1 MSHPPTGRAGRSP
14 HRRSAV
20 LEAWLRHE
28 HLPPAERAER
38 LLGDADLVQ
47 SLREQGFEGEE
58 WNVFVDE
65 LARYGLA
72 IIGGWLRHGLMVA
85 KCAEKKI
92 TVPALPDTVRDDPD
106 AIDEIATETV
116 AEAIVHFRDD
126 VLVPGVWDPTK
137 GAALKTF
144 FIGQCMKRYA
154 NVARRWLN
162 HDLRPRHE
170 IVTDEWA
177 LLDSE
182 RTAGVE
188 DDVLQSVTAQ
198 RILEGVS
205 NPRAAR
211 ALVMDALGYTNAD
224 IARDLGTTLDGA
236 SSLIKR
242 ARADLRRQ
250 HRTPEGGTA

>member
-1 MSHPPTGRAGRSP
+1 
-14 HRRSAV
+14 V

-38 LLGDADLVQ
+38 LAGDAELVQ
-47 SLREQGFEGEE
+47 HLRQQGYHGED
-58 WNVFVDE
+58 WDFFVNE

-72 IIGGWLRHGLMVA
+72 VIGGWMRSGLMTS
-85 KCAEKKI
+85 KCAEKRI
-92 TVPALPDTVRDDPD
+92 AVPTLPDAVQEDPE

-116 AEAIVHFRDD
+116 AEAIVHFRDE
-126 VLVPGVWDPTK
+126 VLVPGVWDPAK

-162 HDLRPRHE
+162 HDLRPRTE
-170 IVTDEWA
+170 LVTDERA
-177 LLDSE
+177 VLDLG
-182 RTAGVE
+182 RLTGVE
-188 DDVLQSVTAQ
+188 DDVLRTVTAQ
-198 RILEGVS
+198 RILEGVD

-211 ALVMDALGYTNAD
+211 ALVMDALGYSNSE
-224 IARDLGTTLDGA
+224 IAEDLGTTPDGA

-242 ARADLRRQ
+242 ARAAIRRQ
-250 HRTPEGGTA
+250 HTTQEGGTA

>member
-1 MSHPPTGRAGRSP
+1 MPPGDGPSG
-14 HRRSAV
+14 HLGVRRSAV
-20 LEAWLRHE
+20 LEVWLRHE

-38 LLGDADLVQ
+38 LAGDGELVQ
-47 SLREQGFEGEE
+47 YLRQEGFEGEN
-58 WNVFVDE
+58 WDFFVNE

-72 IIGGWLRHGLMVA
+72 VVTGWMRRGLMAA
-85 KCAEKKI
+85 KCAQKNI
-92 TVPALPDTVRDDPD
+92 AVPTLPDNIRDDPH

-126 VLVPGVWDPTK
+126 VLVPGIWDPAK

-177 LLDSE
+177 VLDTE
-182 RTAGVE
+182 RTAGAE
-188 DDVLQSVTAQ
+188 DDVLRSVTAQ

-211 ALVMDALGYTNAD
+211 ALVMDALGYSNAD
-224 IARDLGTTLDGA
+224 IARDLGTTPDGA

-242 ARADLRRQ
+242 ARVALRRQ
-250 HRTPEGGTA
+250 HRIPEGGTA

>member
-1 MSHPPTGRAGRSP
+1 M
-14 HRRSAV
+14 

-38 LLGDADLVQ
+38 LAGDVHLVQ
-47 SLREQGFEGEE
+47 HLRQQGFQGED
-58 WNVFVDE
+58 WDFFVNE

-72 IIGGWLRHGLMVA
+72 VVSGWMRSGLMA
-85 KCAEKKI
+85 SKCAEKRI
-92 TVPALPDTVRDDPD
+92 VAPALPDAVRQDPE

-116 AEAIVHFRDD
+116 AEAIVHFRDE
-126 VLVPGVWDPTK
+126 VLVPGVWDPAK

-162 HDLRPRHE
+162 HDLRPSTEVVTHE
-170 IVTDEWA
+170 RDVLDRGRVT
-177 LLDSE
+177 
-182 RTAGVE
+182 GVE
-188 DDVLQSVTAQ
+188 DDVLRSLTAQ
-198 RILEGVS
+198 RILEGVD

-211 ALVMDALGYTNAD
+211 ALVMDALGYSNAE
-224 IARDLGTTLDGA
+224 IAIDLGTTPDGA

-242 ARADLRRQ
+242 ARAAIRRQ
-250 HRTPEGGTA
+250 HSTPEGGTA

>member
-1 MSHPPTGRAGRSP
+1 MPAADGSPGRKGA
-14 HRRSAV
+14 RRSAV

-38 LLGDADLVQ
+38 LAGDAELVQ
-47 SLREQGFEGEE
+47 DLRKQGFEGDD
-58 WNVFVDE
+58 WNFFVNE

-72 IIGGWLRHGLMVA
+72 VIGGWLRNGLMA
-85 KCAEKKI
+85 SKCAEKKI
-92 TVPALPDTVRDDPD
+92 AAPTLPGTVRDDWE
-106 AIDEIATETV
+106 ALEEVAMETV
-116 AEAIVHFRDD
+116 AEAIIHFRDD
-126 VLVPGVWDPTK
+126 VLLPGVWDPAR

-162 HDLRPRHE
+162 HDLRPRQE
-170 IVTDEWA
+170 IVTDELA
-177 LLDSE
+177 ILDSE
-182 RTAGVE
+182 RPTAVE

-211 ALVMDALGYTNAD
+211 ALVMDALGYPNAD
-224 IARDLGTTLDGA
+224 IARDLATTLDGA

-250 HRTPEGGTA
+250 HRIPEGGTR